1 MKDKDIILLIIVC
14 KMGYFSVI
22 KILLKVGVDIL
33 ICDGFKLLIIVVFC
47 EGYICVVKE
56 LIKVGVSVNCFY
68 CGEILLFVVC

>member
-1 MKDKDIILLIIVC
+1 
-14 KMGYFSVI
+14 MGYFSVI

-33 ICDGFKLLIIVVFC
+33 ICDGFNLLIIVVFC
-47 EGYICVVKE
+47 EGYICVVEE